1 MDNKIVAMTPED
13 LQQFVNANGIEA
25 TILPMTQHT
34 STVIDAAMALGADT
48 DQIIKSLV
56 FMANGSPLLVINNG
70 LARVDRRKLAACL
83 EINYKKVRFASPEQ
97 ALAFTGYMVGSM
109 PSFGHKQAMH
119 TIVDTNVPGMDII
132 FAGGGGIDAMMR
144 LTSQEL
150 LRVTRAKVVDVSE

>member
-13 LQQFVNANGIEA
+13 LQQFVNANGIKA

-34 STVIDAAMALGADT
+34 LTVIDAAMALGADT

-97 ALAFTGYMVGSM
+97 ALAFSGYMVGSM
-109 PSFGHKQAMH
+109 PPFGHKQTMH
-119 TIVDTNVPGMDII
+119 TIVDTKVPGMDTI

-150 LRVTRAKVVDVSE
+150 LCVTRAKVVDVSE